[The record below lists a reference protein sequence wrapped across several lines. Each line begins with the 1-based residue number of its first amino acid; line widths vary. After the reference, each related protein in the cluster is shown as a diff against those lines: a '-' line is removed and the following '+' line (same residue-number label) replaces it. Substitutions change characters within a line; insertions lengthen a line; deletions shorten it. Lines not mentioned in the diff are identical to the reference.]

1 MAKKVSNLKMVATPK
16 VDQSFDVSWTF
27 KDIKYLKEFTLAWE
41 YSTGGAARISGGSS
55 TISKI
60 KGSTTT
66 TFATQLTGISDR
78 AVMIT
83 IYVTPVSETHEV
95 KETVTD
101 TSTSAVTDS
110 TNSFSNSVNYTPT
123 QILGDLGFKIDGG
136 SVLEIAKTVRK
147 SAWFSALNVNWSSLD
162 TLIDNYDRM
171 NDEQRKNLLNSGL
184 QKIADALNLDART
197 GSASTSTGSTV
208 NTGSSGV
215 KTTTKTTT
223 QSYWTGS
230 TVSKTITLP
239 NLKKP
244 VQITEAPS
252 VELNDS
258 GVAITVSV
266 NSTDDY
272 TEGVRFSV
280 KTSDNKHSQT
290 RDVSLV
296 RENATTIFNIGGNK
310 KIQVRCI
317 PYRHVMGKKTF
328 ASDWSDWSEEIS
340 TVPSRMKKPTLKYV
354 YDIQKNDNYI
364 RVGWSAV
371 ASATGYEIRYGQYI
385 NNANFDHG
393 SPSSSITI
401 DSGTTVYTNI
411 DMSQASAE
419 PGNSK
424 WYVQIRAKNNS
435 GEATWSPASSIS
447 VGVAPNVPTAWSS
460 PAQSVKLG
468 EKMTLYWQHNSRD
481 GSSVQ
486 KSQVRAYVWA
496 VVKKITSKPADWGA
510 KNSKGKYLHNWA
522 KYAKFSTES
531 HEYHYIAYGSEKEA
545 TFDASNTYS
554 VTITS
559 STDKNAHKVYY
570 IYETK
575 DMNSDGSINQYA
587 EYTHPSIRFSD
598 DFRTYWIVRT
608 KGSYSE
614 YSPYTQPKALTVYT
628 MPTPTCTV
636 YNKNG
641 SSASGV
647 NVAYPFTIHCS
658 ADSSSLQR
666 PTAYTLEITSD
677 SSYSSVDALGN
688 RTYVSKNMVVYRRTI
703 TRSVNSVTFIMNATE
718 LMLNPTTQYHAKIT
732 IGYTSGL
739 TSTASDTF
747 TFNPPERSDMDIST
761 SVGIDRTML
770 TAYIRPAATIEDE
783 ERPALNTKLS
793 VYRRNADGSYTTIA
807 TDINNCTMKRC
818 ASAPSDW
825 STNYYNYAYY
835 DATAHMYYYVKKA
848 SSIPEFDTTKT
859 YYKPSLA
866 NTQIV
871 DPHPLLNYASYRVVA
886 TNAETG
892 EYVFDDTAPV
902 EVGCK
907 QIIIQWD
914 EEWAPFDVEAEPD
927 SDTGDVYV
935 STTPYSGSMIRLP
948 FNIKTT
954 DENDQDVSLVKY
966 IGRKNPV
973 SYYGTQQGVTSTWN
987 TDIPKYNDDVV
998 YALRKLA
1005 IYPGDVYVREP
1016 SGQGYWASISVSF
1029 SHSYDSLTIPVTFSI
1044 TKVEGGK

>member
-1 MAKKVSNLKMVATPK
+1 MAKKVSNLKMVPTPK
-16 VDQSFDVSWTF
+16 VDQSYDVSWTF
-27 KDIKYLKEFTLAWE
+27 KDIKYLKEFNLAWE

-66 TFATQLTGISDR
+66 TFATQLTGIPDK
-78 AVMIT
+78 AVIIT
-83 IYVTPVSETHEV
+83 IYVTPVSTTHQV

-123 QILGDLGFKIDGG
+123 SILGDLGFKAD
-136 SVLEIAKTVRK
+136 SSSLLEIAKTVRN
-147 SAWFSALNVNWSSLD
+147 SSWFSTLNVDWSPLDNLINNYNYMPYDKSKSLFD
-162 TLIDNYDRM
+162 A
-171 NDEQRKNLLNSGL
+171 GL
-184 QKIADALNLDART
+184 QKLADALNLDAIS
-197 GSASTSTGSTV
+197 GLASTGTGSTT
-208 NTGSSGV
+208 NTGSSTP

-244 VQITEAPS
+244 AQITEAPS

-258 GVAITVSV
+258 GVSITVSV
-266 NSTDDY
+266 NVTDDF

-280 KTSDNKHSQT
+280 KTSDNKNSQT

-296 RENATTIFNIGGNK
+296 RENATTVFNIGGNK
-310 KIQVRCI
+310 KVQVCCI
-317 PYRHVMGKKTF
+317 PYRYAMGKKTF
-328 ASDWSDWSEEIS
+328 ASNWSNWSEEIA

-354 YDIQKNDNYI
+354 YDIKKNDNYI

-371 ASATGYEIRYGQYI
+371 NSATGYEIRYGQYI
-385 NNANFDHG
+385 NNSDFDHG
-393 SPSSSITI
+393 SPSSSVTI
-401 DSGTTVYTNI
+401 DSGTIVFTNI

-419 PGNSK
+419 SGNSK
-424 WYVQIRAKNNS
+424 WYVQIRAKNHT
-435 GEATWSPASSIS
+435 GESSWSPASSIS

-460 PAQSVKLG
+460 PAQSLKLG

-486 KSQVRAYVWA
+486 ESQVRAYVWA
-496 VVKKITSKPADWGA
+496 VVNKITSKPSDWGA
-510 KNSKGKYLHNWA
+510 KNNKGKYLHNWA
-522 KYAKFSTES
+522 KYAKISKES
-531 HEYHYIAYGSEKEA
+531 NEYHYIGYGDEKEPV
-545 TFDASNTYS
+545 FDAKNTYR

-559 STDKNAHKVYY
+559 PTDKNAKKVYY
-570 IYETK
+570 IYETNG
-575 DMNSDGSINQYA
+575 MNPDGSINQYI
-587 EYTHPSIRFSD
+587 EYKHPSVRFSD

-608 KGSYSE
+608 KGSYSK
-614 YSPYTQPKALTVYT
+614 YSPYTQPKVLTVYT

-641 SSASGV
+641 SSVSGV
-647 NVAYPFTIHCS
+647 DVAYPFTIQCS
-658 ADSSSLQR
+658 ADASSLQK

-677 SSYSSVDALGN
+677 SAYSSVDALGN
-688 RTYVSKNMVVYRRTI
+688 RTYVSRNMVVYRKTI
-703 TRSVNSVTFIMNATE
+703 TKSANSVTFKMSATE
-718 LMLNPTTQYHAKIT
+718 IMLNPTTHYRAKIT

-747 TFNPPERSDMDIST
+747 TFNPPERSDIDIST

-783 ERPALNTKLS
+783 ERPSLNTKLS

-807 TDINNCTMKRC
+807 NNVNNCTMKRC
-818 ASAPSDW
+818 HSMPNDW
-825 STNYYNYAYY
+825 STNYYDYAYY
-835 DATAHMYYYVKKA
+835 DDKTSMYYYVPKA
-848 SSIPEFDTTKT
+848 SKVPEFITSKK
-859 YYKPSLA
+859 YYKPRLA

-886 TNAETG
+886 TNVETG

-914 EEWAPFDVEAEPD
+914 EEWAPFDAESEPD

-935 STTPYSGSMIRLP
+935 STTPYSGSIIRLP

-973 SYYGTQQGVTSTWN
+973 SYYGTQQGITSTWN